1 MRERL
6 GNNANLPFWVGASL
20 QPPAND
26 SPWSE
31 SGSGAGRLG
40 LPGDFVG
47 LTCLT
52 SRSTSARFVPYA
64 VCSHARL
71 GSKSGEHEVAPAHP
85 LGLLRVQN
93 GYAVSV
99 PRWIQPSEEGVE
111 IARWQRGRA
120 ASPMWAMTFRL
131 AMPTCGAM
139 TKMSGT
145 LRTCRPPTE
154 PWW

>member
-1 MRERL
+1 M
-6 GNNANLPFWVGASL
+6 
-20 QPPAND
+20 
-26 SPWSE
+26 
-31 SGSGAGRLG
+31 G

-111 IARWQRGRA
+111 IGA
-120 ASPMWAMTFRL
+120 L
-131 AMPTCGAM
+131 ATGEGGI
-139 TKMSGT
+139 TDVGDDGLISD
-145 LRTCRPPTE
+145 LSRTH
-154 PWW
+154 